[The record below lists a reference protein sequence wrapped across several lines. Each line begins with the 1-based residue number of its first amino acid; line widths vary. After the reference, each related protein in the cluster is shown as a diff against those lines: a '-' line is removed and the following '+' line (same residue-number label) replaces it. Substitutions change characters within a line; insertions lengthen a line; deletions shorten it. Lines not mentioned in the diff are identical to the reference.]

1 MIRRVIWDL
10 DNTLMKR
17 DLKAEESF
25 FKENISVSQGL
36 TLISL
41 LSEYEDQFSNFDVS
55 MLATFCQK
63 K

>member
-41 LSEYEDQFSNFDVS
+41 LSEYED
-55 MLATFCQK
+55 
-63 K
+63 